1 MFVSHENGFDGNA
14 CFLACKGRQQPET
27 FRRVVDSC
35 GTEQVVG
42 CYGSAFRRGN
52 SFAMQ

>member
-14 CFLACKGRQQPET
+14 RFPASKGRQQPET
-27 FRRVVDSC
+27 FRLVVDSC
-35 GTEQVVG
+35 GIEQVAG
-42 CYGSAFRRGN
+42 CYGSVFRRGN